1 MPKEATQESNISHTT
16 TRTAIGDIDTIT
28 VSPKGDTQV
37 DLKDGDEGDENG
49 VQITDKVAAR
59 EDREEGGD
67 GGATDEGGD
76 GAPKNKNLTDDVGQR
91 HAVKKPFRKTRDG
104 RINELTRE
112 AREYERTAEQY
123 RTELEAERA
132 KNGTLAREKDTAEYA
147 AALHYRDGLKAQKAM
162 MTRQLKDAKDSADTA
177 AEAEIQSKMSTVDA
191 DLSRAESWLG
201 ANADKD
207 PSEKKPAKPAAEPEA
222 RAPAKPQPVQ
232 YTGETA
238 RWVSENPWFD
248 AGSTDH
254 DPAMAEYARN
264 YATYIETE
272 LKRVGNQKAI
282 GTPDYFELIDKRMR
296 EVYAD
301 RFGGDEGGDEEPAA
315 QPQRGGLPRMQGGS
329 NVAPARAS
337 QPGVSRQQPQGGNPN
352 QVRLTQEQREI
363 AHSLILKHPNGNSLT
378 PREKEIKYAEGLR
391 QTTRKGA

>member
-16 TRTAIGDIDTIT
+16 TRTAVGDIDKIT

-37 DLKDGDEGDENG
+37 DLEDRDEGDENG
-49 VQITDKVAAR
+49 VQVTDKVAAR

-67 GGATDEGGD
+67 GGAADEGGD

-112 AREYERTAEQY
+112 AREAQRTAEDY

-132 KNGTLAREKDTAEYA
+132 KSAKLTEEKGKSDYA
-147 AALHYRDGLKAQKAM
+147 AVLHYRDKLKAEKSAL
-162 MTRQLKDAKDSADTA
+162 TRQLKDAKDSADTA
-177 AEAEIQSKMSTVDA
+177 AESEIQSKMSTVDA
-191 DLSRAESWLG
+191 ELNGAENWVKSNEQPKQG
-201 ANADKD
+201 AQPKEA
-207 PSEKKPAKPAAEPEA
+207 PEPEV

-248 AGSTDH
+248 AGSADH

-301 RFGGDEGGDEEPAA
+301 RFGGDEGGDEEPPA